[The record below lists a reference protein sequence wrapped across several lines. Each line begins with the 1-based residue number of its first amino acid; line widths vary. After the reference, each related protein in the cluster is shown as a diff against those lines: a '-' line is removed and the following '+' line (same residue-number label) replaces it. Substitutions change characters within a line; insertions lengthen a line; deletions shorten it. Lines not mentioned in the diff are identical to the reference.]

1 MNLSRNHGVPRR
13 IEGHRLRVDHTI
25 KVIHRRSALVRHA
38 RVPRHTFVA
47 TARFEPVT
55 TSPTV
60 RLESDAGG
68 YALGGTS
75 LAGLS
80 DWRARRDGNTGAKL
94 IGKALL
100 KRKPVLAIATAVGL
114 LAALLPAVVL
124 ADDQTATQ
132 AAGVAADT
140 VWVIVAACLVMFMQA
155 GFAMLEVGFSRM
167 KNVGTVV
174 AKVVTNLS
182 VSSIAYWAVG
192 FGFAFGA
199 GGFFAFIGGSAFF
212 PTFSPGSQMH
222 LPAID
227 ASTVPASA
235 KWFFEFVFCAV
246 SLAIVWGTMIE
257 RTKFI
262 VYILFGVPFAAFI
275 YPLISHQLFGG
286 GFLMATLGSQD
297 FAGSTVVHLTGATA
311 GLAGLLLL
319 GPRIGKYEKGRPNA
333 IPGHNMPLA
342 QLGVLILWFGW
353 FGFNPGSTLN
363 ATNLHFADIVVVT
376 NLAAA
381 AGAVAALATIYFV
394 TKTMDVGMIGNGA
407 IAALVAITAPSGYVE
422 PWAAVVIGAV
432 AGVIVVGGVLALD
445 KYLDDPVG
453 ALPAHGLAGIW
464 GTLSC
469 GLFTV
474 PALAKFNGVGQGG
487 LFYTGSFH
495 QLGAQAIA
503 VGASFVTVFVLSYSL
518 FWIIKKTV
526 GLRVSAREEMDGL
539 DISEHGMWGYPESF
553 MPVPGGVYRP
563 ADMPTVNPHRS
574 AEPVGSP
581 ARAGG
586 SPA

>member
-1 MNLSRNHGVPRR
+1 V
-13 IEGHRLRVDHTI
+13 
-25 KVIHRRSALVRHA
+25 
-38 RVPRHTFVA
+38 
-47 TARFEPVT
+47 
-55 TSPTV
+55 
-60 RLESDAGG
+60 
-68 YALGGTS
+68 TS
-75 LAGLS
+75 LPRFL
-80 DWRARRDGNTGAKL
+80 RRNR
-94 IGKALL
+94 LL
-100 KRKPVLAIATAVGL
+100 LAISIGL
-114 LAALLPAVVL
+114 TAALIPVVTL
-124 ADDQTATQ
+124 ADDATAGQ

-140 VWVIVAACLVMFMQA
+140 VWVIVAACFVMFMQA

-199 GGFFAFIGGSAFF
+199 GGLFAVIGGSGFF
-212 PTFSPGSQMH
+212 PTFSPGSALN
-222 LPAID
+222 LPAI
-227 ASTVPASA
+227 AFSTAPAAA

-262 VYILFGVPFAAFI
+262 VYILFGIPFAAFI
-275 YPLISHQLFGG
+275 YPLVSHQLFGG
-286 GFLMATLGSQD
+286 GFLMATLGAQD

-311 GLAGLLLL
+311 GFAGLLLL
-319 GPRIGKYEKGRPNA
+319 GARIGKYERGRANA

-363 ATNLHFADIVVVT
+363 ATNLHFADVIVVT

-381 AGAVAALATIYFV
+381 AGAVAALVSVYAITR
-394 TKTMDVGMIGNGA
+394 TMDVGMIGNGA

-422 PWAAVVIGAV
+422 PWAAIVIGAV
-432 AGVIVVGGVLALD
+432 AGVIVVVGVLAID
-445 KYLDDPVG
+445 RYLDDPVG

-503 VGASFVTVFVLSYSL
+503 VVAAFATVFVLSYGL

-526 GLRVSAREEMDGL
+526 GLRVSAGEEMEGL
-539 DISEHGMWGYPESF
+539 DISEHGMWGYPEAF
-553 MPVPGGVYRP
+553 MPVPGGVYRQP
-563 ADMPTVNPHRS
+563 DTPTVNPHPEHEHVP
-574 AEPVGSP
+574 AAQKEVLPV
-581 ARAGG
+581 
-586 SPA
+586 

>member
-1 MNLSRNHGVPRR
+1 MAKNVEVKYLSMPSSD
-13 IEGHRLRVDHTI
+13 LRT
-25 KVIHRRSALVRHA
+25 AL
-38 RVPRHTFVA
+38 
-47 TARFEPVT
+47 
-55 TSPTV
+55 
-60 RLESDAGG
+60 
-68 YALGGTS
+68 
-75 LAGLS
+75 
-80 DWRARRDGNTGAKL
+80 K
-94 IGKALL
+94 
-100 KRKPVLAIATAVGL
+100 KRKPVLMIAAGF
-114 LAALLPAVVL
+114 ALLGALVPIAVA
-124 ADDQTATQ
+124 ADDPTATQ

-140 VWVIVAACLVMFMQA
+140 VWVIVTGCLVMFMQA

-192 FGFAFGA
+192 FGLA
-199 GGFFAFIGGSAFF
+199 
-212 PTFSPGSQMH
+212 
-222 LPAID
+222 
-227 ASTVPASA
+227 
-235 KWFFEFVFCAV
+235 FVFCAV

-262 VYILFGVPFAAFI
+262 VYILFGIPFAAFI

-286 GFLMATLGSQD
+286 GFLQATLGAQD

-319 GPRIGKYEKGRPNA
+319 GPRIGKYEKGRSNA

-381 AGAVAALATIYFV
+381 AGAVAALATIYFI

-422 PWAAVVIGAV
+422 PWAGIVIGAV
-432 AGVIVVGGVLALD
+432 AGVIVVLGVFALD
-445 KYLDDPVG
+445 RFLDDPVG
-453 ALPAHGLAGIW
+453 ALPAHGMAGIW

-487 LFYTGSFH
+487 LFYTGSFS
-495 QLGAQAIA
+495 QLGAQAVA
-503 VGASFVTVFVLSYSL
+503 VGLAFTFVFSV
-518 FWIIKKTV
+518 
-526 GLRVSAREEMDGL
+526 
-539 DISEHGMWGYPESF
+539 
-553 MPVPGGVYRP
+553 
-563 ADMPTVNPHRS
+563 
-574 AEPVGSP
+574 
-581 ARAGG
+581 
-586 SPA
+586 

>member
-1 MNLSRNHGVPRR
+1 LLRSPRTTS
-13 IEGHRLRVDHTI
+13 LY
-25 KVIHRRSALVRHA
+25 ALAAAVLA
-38 RVPRHTFVA
+38 A
-47 TARFEPVT
+47 SIPVT
-55 TSPTV
+55 
-60 RLESDAGG
+60 
-68 YALGGTS
+68 
-75 LAGLS
+75 
-80 DWRARRDGNTGAKL
+80 
-94 IGKALL
+94 
-100 KRKPVLAIATAVGL
+100 
-114 LAALLPAVVL
+114 VL
-124 ADDQTATQ
+124 ADDSTATQ
-132 AAGVAADT
+132 AAGIAADT
-140 VWVIVAACLVMFMQA
+140 VWVVVTACLVMFMQA

-174 AKVVTNLS
+174 AKVITNLS

-199 GGFFAFIGGSAFF
+199 GGIFAFIGGSAFF
-212 PTFSPGSQMH
+212 PTFMPGSQLN
-222 LPAID
+222 LPAIA
-227 ASTVPASA
+227 ASTTPAAA

-262 VYILFGVPFAAFI
+262 VYILFGIPFAALI

-286 GFLMATLGSQD
+286 GFLESTLGSQD

-311 GLAGLLLL
+311 GFAGLLLL
-319 GPRIGKYEKGRPNA
+319 GPRIGKYEKGRSNA

-363 ATNLHFADIVVVT
+363 ATNLHFADVAVVT

-381 AGAVAALATIYFV
+381 AGAVTALATIYFI

-422 PWAAVVIGAV
+422 PWAGIVIGAV
-432 AGVIVVGGVLALD
+432 AGVIVVVGVLALD

-474 PALAKFNGVGQGG
+474 PALAKFNGVGEGG

-503 VGASFVTVFVLSYSL
+503 VAASFGTVFVLSYGL

-526 GLRVSAREEMDGL
+526 GLRVSAREEIEGL

-553 MPVPGGVYRP
+553 MPVPGGVYRQP
-563 ADMPTVNPHRS
+563 DTPTVNPHLPEH
-574 AEPVGSP
+574 APGKPAVEGSL
-581 ARAGG
+581 A
-586 SPA
+586 

>member
-1 MNLSRNHGVPRR
+1 LPIPILLRHL
-13 IEGHRLRVDHTI
+13 RL
-25 KVIHRRSALVRHA
+25 
-38 RVPRHTFVA
+38 
-47 TARFEPVT
+47 
-55 TSPTV
+55 
-60 RLESDAGG
+60 
-68 YALGGTS
+68 
-75 LAGLS
+75 
-80 DWRARRDGNTGAKL
+80 
-94 IGKALL
+94 
-100 KRKPVLAIATAVGL
+100 LAISTGV

-124 ADDQTATQ
+124 ADDNT
-132 AAGVAADT
+132 AGVAADA
-140 VWVIVAACLVMFMQA
+140 VWVVVAACLVMFMQA

-199 GGFFAFIGGSAFF
+199 GGIFAVIGGSGFF
-212 PTFSPGSQMH
+212 PTFSPGSQMD
-222 LPAID
+222 LPAI
-227 ASTVPASA
+227 AGSTAPAAA

-262 VYILFGVPFAAFI
+262 VYILFGVPFAAVI

-311 GLAGLLLL
+311 GFAGLLLL
-319 GPRIGKYEKGRPNA
+319 GPRIGKYERNGRSNA

-381 AGAVAALATIYFV
+381 GGAVAALATIYLI

-422 PWAAVVIGAV
+422 PWAAIVIGAV
-432 AGVIVVGGVLALD
+432 AGAIVVVGVLALD

-474 PALAKFNGVGQGG
+474 PALAKFNAVGQGG

-503 VGASFVTVFVLSYSL
+503 VGASFVTVFALSYGL

-526 GLRVSAREEMDGL
+526 GLRVSPSEEMEGL

-553 MPVPGGVYRP
+553 MPVPGGVYRQP
-563 ADMPTVNPHRS
+563 DTPTVNPHP
-574 AEPVGSP
+574 EHEHVP
-581 ARAGG
+581 AAHKEVL
-586 SPA
+586 PT

>member
-1 MNLSRNHGVPRR
+1 MPTSTKGLS
-13 IEGHRLRVDHTI
+13 
-25 KVIHRRSALVRHA
+25 SAL
-38 RVPRHTFVA
+38 
-47 TARFEPVT
+47 
-55 TSPTV
+55 
-60 RLESDAGG
+60 
-68 YALGGTS
+68 
-75 LAGLS
+75 
-80 DWRARRDGNTGAKL
+80 W
-94 IGKALL
+94 
-100 KRKPVLAIATAVGL
+100 KRKPILAAAGGLAV
-114 LAALLPAVVL
+114 LAALLPMAVA
-124 ADDQTATQ
+124 ADDATAAQ

-199 GGFFAFIGGSAFF
+199 GGIFAVIGGSAFF
-212 PTFSPGSQMH
+212 PTFSPGSQLD
-222 LPAID
+222 LPAI
-227 ASTVPASA
+227 AFSTAPAAA

-262 VYILFGVPFAAFI
+262 VYILFGIPFAAFI
-275 YPLISHQLFGG
+275 YPLVSHQLFGG
-286 GFLMATLGSQD
+286 GFLQATLGSQD

-319 GPRIGKYEKGRPNA
+319 GPRIGKYERGRPNA

-363 ATNLHFADIVVVT
+363 ATNLHFADVVVVT

-381 AGAVAALATIYFV
+381 AGAVTALATVYAI
-394 TKTMDVGMIGNGA
+394 TRTMDVGMIGNGA

-422 PWAAVVIGAV
+422 PWAGIVIGAV
-432 AGVIVVGGVLALD
+432 AGVIVVVGVLALD
-445 KYLDDPVG
+445 RYLDDPVG

-474 PALAKFNGVGQGG
+474 PALAKFNGVGHGG
-487 LFYTGSFH
+487 LFYTGSFQ

-503 VGASFVTVFVLSYSL
+503 VVASFVTVFVLSYGL

-526 GLRVSAREEMDGL
+526 GLRVSAREELDGL

-563 ADMPTVNPHRS
+563 PDMPTVNPHHAPEHVGQPRT
-574 AEPVGSP
+574 EGSP
-581 ARAGG
+581 A
-586 SPA
+586 

>member
-1 MNLSRNHGVPRR
+1 MPWEVKSLSGS
-13 IEGHRLRVDHTI
+13 RVDL
-25 KVIHRRSALVRHA
+25 S
-38 RVPRHTFVA
+38 
-47 TARFEPVT
+47 
-55 TSPTV
+55 
-60 RLESDAGG
+60 
-68 YALGGTS
+68 ALGG
-75 LAGLS
+75 G
-80 DWRARRDGNTGAKL
+80 GAATKVW
-94 IGKALL
+94 KALA
-100 KRKPVLAIATAVGL
+100 KRKPVLAVAAGFALI
-114 LAALLPAVVL
+114 AALVPIAVL
-124 ADDQTATQ
+124 AEDPTALQ
-132 AAGVAADT
+132 AAVAADT
-140 VWVIVAACLVMFMQA
+140 VWVIAAACFVMFMQA

-182 VSSIAYWAVG
+182 VSSISYWAVG

-199 GGFFAFIGGSAFF
+199 GGLFAVIGGSGFF
-212 PTFSPGSQMH
+212 PTFSPGSTLD
-222 LPAID
+222 LPAISF
-227 ASTVPASA
+227 STVPASA

-246 SLAIVWGTMIE
+246 SLAIVWGTMLE

-262 VYILFGVPFAAFI
+262 VYILFGIPFAAFI

-363 ATNLHFADIVVVT
+363 ATNLHFADVVVVT

-432 AGVIVVGGVLALD
+432 AGVIVVVGVLALD
-445 KYLDDPVG
+445 RVLDDPVG

-474 PALAKFNGVGQGG
+474 PALAKFNGVGEGG

-503 VGASFVTVFVLSYSL
+503 VTASFVTVFVLSFGI
-518 FWIIKKTV
+518 FWVIKKTV
-526 GLRVSAREEMDGL
+526 GLRVSAREEMNGL

-553 MPVPGGVYRP
+553 MPVPGGIYRP
-563 ADMPTVNPHRS
+563 ADTPTVMPHRS
-574 AEPVGSP
+574 PEPVPGAAHSEV
-581 ARAGG
+581 ARA
-586 SPA
+586 

>member
-1 MNLSRNHGVPRR
+1 LP
-13 IEGHRLRVDHTI
+13 
-25 KVIHRRSALVRHA
+25 A
-38 RVPRHTFVA
+38 A
-47 TARFEPVT
+47 TEFR
-55 TSPTV
+55 
-60 RLESDAGG
+60 
-68 YALGGTS
+68 
-75 LAGLS
+75 
-80 DWRARRDGNTGAKL
+80 
-94 IGKALL
+94 KALI
-100 KRKPVLAIATAVGL
+100 KRRRVFGISAAIAL
-114 LAALLPAVVL
+114 LAALVPIAVL
-124 ADDQTATQ
+124 ADDTTATS

-140 VWVIVAACLVMFMQA
+140 VWVIVAACFVMFMQA

-174 AKVVTNLS
+174 AKVITNLS
-182 VSSIAYWAVG
+182 VSSIAYWGVG
-192 FGFAFGA
+192 FGVAFGA
-199 GGFFAFIGGSAFF
+199 GGAFAIIGGSGFF
-212 PTFSPGSQMH
+212 PTFSPGSSMN
-222 LPAID
+222 LPAIA
-227 ASTVPASA
+227 ASTVPAA
-235 KWFFEFVFCAV
+235 GKWFFEFVFCAV
-246 SLAIVWGTMIE
+246 SLAIVWGTMLE

-286 GFLMATLGSQD
+286 GYLMATLGSQD

-319 GPRIGKYEKGRPNA
+319 GARIGKYERGRSNA

-363 ATNLHFADIVVVT
+363 ATNLHFADVVVVT

-381 AGAVAALATIYFV
+381 GGAVAALITVYLI

-407 IAALVAITAPSGYVE
+407 IAALVAITAPSG
-422 PWAAVVIGAV
+422 
-432 AGVIVVGGVLALD
+432 IVVVGVLALD
-445 KYLDDPVG
+445 RVLDDPVG
-453 ALPAHGLAGIW
+453 ALPAHGMAGIW

-469 GLFTV
+469 GLFTT

-503 VGASFVTVFVLSYSL
+503 VGASFVTVFVLSYGL

-526 GLRVSAREEMDGL
+526 GLRVSAGEEMEGL

-563 ADMPTVNPHRS
+563 ADTPTVNPHPNHETVP
-574 AEPVGSP
+574 AKQKEVSP
-581 ARAGG
+581 A
-586 SPA
+586 

>member
-1 MNLSRNHGVPRR
+1 MSGSTNEL
-13 IEGHRLRVDHTI
+13 
-25 KVIHRRSALVRHA
+25 
-38 RVPRHTFVA
+38 
-47 TARFEPVT
+47 
-55 TSPTV
+55 TV
-60 RLESDAGG
+60 QRDAGVVHSMR
-68 YALGGTS
+68 ARAVKRKWVLGIAAGV
-75 LAGLS
+75 AGL
-80 DWRARRDGNTGAKL
+80 G
-94 IGKALL
+94 
-100 KRKPVLAIATAVGL
+100 
-114 LAALLPAVVL
+114 ALLPIAVL
-124 ADDQTATQ
+124 ADDPTATQ

-140 VWVIVAACLVMFMQA
+140 VWVITAACLVMFMQA

-182 VSSIAYWAVG
+182 VSSISYWAVG

-199 GGFFAFIGGSAFF
+199 GGLFAFIGGSGFF
-212 PTFSPGSQMH
+212 PTFSPGSALN
-222 LPAID
+222 LPAL
-227 ASTVPASA
+227 AFSTVPASA

-363 ATNLHFADIVVVT
+363 ATNLHFADVVVVT

-381 AGAVAALATIYFV
+381 AGAVAALATIYLI

-422 PWAAVVIGAV
+422 PWAALVIGAV
-432 AGVIVVGGVLALD
+432 AGVIVVVGVLALD

-453 ALPAHGLAGIW
+453 RAAGPRPGRHLGHAQLRAVHGAG
-464 GTLSC
+464 
-469 GLFTV
+469 
-474 PALAKFNGVGQGG
+474 AGQVQRRRPGRPF
-487 LFYTGSFH
+487 LH
-495 QLGAQAIA
+495 RQL
-503 VGASFVTVFVLSYSL
+503 
-518 FWIIKKTV
+518 
-526 GLRVSAREEMDGL
+526 
-539 DISEHGMWGYPESF
+539 
-553 MPVPGGVYRP
+553 
-563 ADMPTVNPHRS
+563 
-574 AEPVGSP
+574 SP
-581 ARAGG
+581 ARRAGDRG
-586 SPA
+586 HGLVRDGVRPQLRPVLDHQEDSRPARLAARGDGRARHQRARHVGLPRIVHAGAGRHLPSR